1 MPRRSRLPLAA
12 SLLLGFKG
20 FKKIV
25 SLNSFPDQGE
35 ASNKISAQ
43 SVQLFGLKRVIVTL
57 AVYPL
62 AFSGFVAIGV
72 KGFKKIVSLKPSPDL

>member
-1 MPRRSRLPLAA
+1 MSSLIDDNMMIYYITSSFAA
-12 SLLLGFKG
+12 IGVWG

-35 ASNKISAQ
+35 GSNKISAQ

-57 AVYPL
+57 AVYPRI
-62 AFSGFVAIGV
+62 F
-72 KGFKKIVSLKPSPDL
+72 